1 MSVFKIV
8 KNCIIMNTNINNI
21 NISNTKDIH
30 TKKLLKD
37 PKKFILRVF
46 SGILLFF
53 IAVFLLF
60 NNWSLFVA
68 FVVIIQLLAIY
79 EITSIFVKKY
89 YVDRFFLFFIA
100 LYLDILA
107 YLSSLDIITIL
118 SNFRFNSDKLIF
130 IFLSIIFI
138 FLVFSVNFIV
148 YLQNK
153 LKEDYKKSETEK
165 DILKFIRENNS
176 IYSYFINSLGVN
188 IIILFYAII
197 PFSLVIFIS
206 SLKNGFLLML
216 IVFTN
221 FFNDIFAY
229 FVGKVFGNK
238 RFFEFISPN
247 KTLEGFVGG
256 LIGGILGGMLWGY
269 FSNLYSIIG
278 IYQLIILVFLMSL
291 FAPFGDLFASFIKR
305 SFELKETSNIIPGH
319 GGILDRFDSFIF
331 SVYIFSFVFFLFF

>member
-1 MSVFKIV
+1 MT
-8 KNCIIMNTNINNI
+8 TNINNTK
-21 NISNTKDIH
+21 NIYN
-30 TKKLLKD
+30 KKILKD
-37 PKKFILRVF
+37 PKKFILRII
-46 SGILLFF
+46 SGILLFL

-60 NNWSLFVA
+60 NNWSLFVV
-68 FVVIIQLLAIY
+68 FVVIIQLLAVY
-79 EITSIFVKKY
+79 ELNSIFMKKY
-89 YVDRFFLFFIA
+89 YVDKFFLFFIA

-107 YLSSLDIITIL
+107 YLNSLNVITIL

-138 FLVFSVNFIV
+138 FLIFSVNFIG

-153 LKEDYKKSETEK
+153 LKEDYKKSEIK
-165 DILKFIRENNS
+165 KNILEFIKENSS
-176 IYSYFINSLGVN
+176 IYSYFINSLGIN

-206 SLKNGFLLML
+206 SLKNGALLML

-229 FVGKVFGNK
+229 FVGKIFGNK
-238 RFFEFISPN
+238 GFFEFISPN

-256 LIGGILGGMLWGY
+256 LIGGILGGMLWAY
-269 FSNLYSIIG
+269 FSNLYSIVG
-278 IYQLIILVFLMSL
+278 IYQLVILIFLMSL
-291 FAPFGDLFASFIKR
+291 FSPFGDLFASFIKR

-319 GGILDRFDSFIF
+319 GGVLDRFDSFIF
-331 SVYIFSFVFFLFF
+331 SVYIFSFIFFLFF

>member
-1 MSVFKIV
+1 MT
-8 KNCIIMNTNINNI
+8 TNINN
-21 NISNTKDIH
+21 TKDIYN
-30 TKKLLKD
+30 KKILKD
-37 PKKFILRVF
+37 PKKFILRII
-46 SGILLFF
+46 SGIFLFL

-60 NNWSLFVA
+60 NNWSLFVV

-79 EITSIFVKKY
+79 ELNFIFMKKY
-89 YVDRFFLFFIA
+89 YVDKFFLFFIA

-107 YLSSLDIITIL
+107 YLNSLNVITIL

-138 FLVFSVNFIV
+138 FLIFSVSFIG

-153 LKEDYKKSETEK
+153 LKEDYKKSEIK
-165 DILKFIRENNS
+165 KNILEFIKENNS
-176 IYSYFINSLGVN
+176 IYIYFINSLGIN

-206 SLKNGFLLML
+206 SLKNGALLTL

-256 LIGGILGGMLWGY
+256 LIGGILGGMLWAY
-269 FSNLYSIIG
+269 FSNLYSIVG
-278 IYQLIILVFLMSL
+278 IYQLVILIFLMSL

-319 GGILDRFDSFIF
+319 GGVLDRFDSFIF
-331 SVYIFSFVFFLFF
+331 SVYIFSFIFFLFF

>member
-1 MSVFKIV
+1 MT
-8 KNCIIMNTNINNI
+8 TNINNA
-21 NISNTKDIH
+21 KDIYN
-30 TKKLLKD
+30 KKILKD
-37 PKKFILRVF
+37 PKKFILRII
-46 SGILLFF
+46 SGIILFLV
-53 IAVFLLF
+53 AVFLLF
-60 NNWSLFVA
+60 NNWILFVV
-68 FVVIIQLLAIY
+68 FVVIIQLLAVY
-79 EITSIFVKKY
+79 ELNSMFMKKY
-89 YVDRFFLFFIA
+89 YVDKFFLFFIA

-107 YLSSLDIITIL
+107 YLNSLNVITIL

-130 IFLSIIFI
+130 IFLSLIFI
-138 FLVFSVNFIV
+138 FLIFSVNFIS

-153 LKEDYKKSETEK
+153 LKEDYKKSEIK
-165 DILKFIRENNS
+165 KNILEFIKENSS
-176 IYSYFINSLGVN
+176 IYSYFINSLGIN

-206 SLKNGFLLML
+206 SLKNGALLML

-269 FSNLYSIIG
+269 FSNLYSIVG
-278 IYQLIILVFLMSL
+278 IYQLVILIFLMSL

-319 GGILDRFDSFIF
+319 GGVLDRFDSFIF
-331 SVYIFSFVFFLFF
+331 SVYIFSFIFFLFF

>member
-1 MSVFKIV
+1 MT
-8 KNCIIMNTNINNI
+8 TNINN
-21 NISNTKDIH
+21 TKDIYN
-30 TKKLLKD
+30 KKILKD
-37 PKKFILRVF
+37 PKKFILRII
-46 SGILLFF
+46 SGIFLFL

-60 NNWSLFVA
+60 NNWSLFVL

-79 EITSIFVKKY
+79 ELNSIFMKRY
-89 YVDRFFLFFIA
+89 YVDKFFLFFIA

-107 YLSSLDIITIL
+107 YLNSLNVITIL
-118 SNFRFNSDKLIF
+118 NNFRFNSDKLIF
-130 IFLSIIFI
+130 IFLSLIFI
-138 FLVFSVNFIV
+138 FLIFSFNFIS

-153 LKEDYKKSETEK
+153 LKEDYKKSEIEK
-165 DILKFIRENNS
+165 NILEFIKENSS
-176 IYSYFINSLGVN
+176 IYSYFINSLGIN

-206 SLKNGFLLML
+206 SLKNGDLLML

-269 FSNLYSIIG
+269 FSNLYSIVG
-278 IYQLIILVFLMSL
+278 IYQLVILIFLMSL

-319 GGILDRFDSFIF
+319 GGVLDRFDSFIF
-331 SVYIFSFVFFLFF
+331 SVYIFSFIFFLFF

>member
-1 MSVFKIV
+1 MT
-8 KNCIIMNTNINNI
+8 TNINN
-21 NISNTKDIH
+21 TKDIYN
-30 TKKLLKD
+30 KKILKD
-37 PKKFILRVF
+37 PKKFILRII
-46 SGILLFF
+46 SGIFLFL

-60 NNWSLFVA
+60 NNWSLFVV

-79 EITSIFVKKY
+79 ELNSIFMKRY
-89 YVDRFFLFFIA
+89 YVDKFFLFFIA

-107 YLSSLDIITIL
+107 YLNSLNVITIL

-130 IFLSIIFI
+130 IFLSLIFI
-138 FLVFSVNFIV
+138 FLIFSVNFIS

-153 LKEDYKKSETEK
+153 LKEDYKKSEIK
-165 DILKFIRENNS
+165 KNILEFIKENSS
-176 IYSYFINSLGVN
+176 IYSYFINSLGIN

-206 SLKNGFLLML
+206 SLKNGDLLML

-256 LIGGILGGMLWGY
+256 LIGGILGGMLWVY
-269 FSNLYSIIG
+269 FSNLYSIVG
-278 IYQLIILVFLMSL
+278 IYQLVILIFLMSL

-319 GGILDRFDSFIF
+319 GGVLDRFDSFIF
-331 SVYIFSFVFFLFF
+331 SVYIFSFIFFLFF

>member
-1 MSVFKIV
+1 M
-8 KNCIIMNTNINNI
+8 
-21 NISNTKDIH
+21 
-30 TKKLLKD
+30 
-37 PKKFILRVF
+37 
-46 SGILLFF
+46 
-53 IAVFLLF
+53 
-60 NNWSLFVA
+60 
-68 FVVIIQLLAIY
+68 
-79 EITSIFVKKY
+79 KKY
-89 YVDRFFLFFIA
+89 YVDKFFLFFIA

-107 YLSSLDIITIL
+107 YLNSLNVITIL

-138 FLVFSVNFIV
+138 FLIFSVNFIS

-153 LKEDYKKSETEK
+153 LKEDYKKSEIEK
-165 DILKFIRENNS
+165 NILEFIRENSS
-176 IYSYFINSLGVN
+176 IYSYFINSLGIN

-206 SLKNGFLLML
+206 SLKNGALLML

-247 KTLEGFVGG
+247 KTLEGFIGG

-269 FSNLYSIIG
+269 FSNLYLIIG
-278 IYQLIILVFLMSL
+278 VYQLFILVFLMCL

-319 GGILDRFDSFIF
+319 GGVLDRFDSFIF
-331 SVYIFSFVFFLFF
+331 SVYIFSFIFFLFF

>member
-1 MSVFKIV
+1 MT
-8 KNCIIMNTNINNI
+8 TNINNA
-21 NISNTKDIH
+21 KDIYN
-30 TKKLLKD
+30 KKILKD
-37 PKKFILRVF
+37 PKKFILRII
-46 SGILLFF
+46 SGILLFL

-60 NNWSLFVA
+60 NNWSLFVV
-68 FVVIIQLLAIY
+68 FVVIIQLLAVY
-79 EITSIFVKKY
+79 ELNSMFMKKY
-89 YVDRFFLFFIA
+89 YVDKFFLFFIA

-107 YLSSLDIITIL
+107 YLNSLNVITIL

-130 IFLSIIFI
+130 IFLSLIFI
-138 FLVFSVNFIV
+138 FLIFSVNFIG

-153 LKEDYKKSETEK
+153 LKEDYKKSEIK
-165 DILKFIRENNS
+165 KNILEFIKENNS
-176 IYSYFINSLGVN
+176 IYSYFINSLGIN

-206 SLKNGFLLML
+206 SLKKGDLLML

-229 FVGKVFGNK
+229 FVGKIFGNK

-269 FSNLYSIIG
+269 FSSLYSIIG
-278 IYQLIILVFLMSL
+278 IYQLVILIFLISL

-319 GGILDRFDSFIF
+319 GGVLDRFDSFIF
-331 SVYIFSFVFFLFF
+331 SVYIFSFIFFLFF

>member
-1 MSVFKIV
+1 MT
-8 KNCIIMNTNINNI
+8 TNINN
-21 NISNTKDIH
+21 TKDIYN
-30 TKKLLKD
+30 KKILKD
-37 PKKFILRVF
+37 PKKFILRII
-46 SGILLFF
+46 SGIFLFL

-60 NNWSLFVA
+60 NNWSLFVL

-79 EITSIFVKKY
+79 ELNSIFMKRY
-89 YVDRFFLFFIA
+89 YVDKFFLFFIA

-107 YLSSLDIITIL
+107 YLNSLNVITIL

-138 FLVFSVNFIV
+138 FLIFSVNFIG

-153 LKEDYKKSETEK
+153 LKEDYKKGEIEK
-165 DILKFIRENNS
+165 NIFEFIKENSS
-176 IYSYFINSLGVN
+176 IYSYFINSLGIN

-206 SLKNGFLLML
+206 SLKNGDLLML

-269 FSNLYSIIG
+269 FSNLYSIVG
-278 IYQLIILVFLMSL
+278 IYQLVILIFLMSL

-319 GGILDRFDSFIF
+319 GGVLDRFDSFIF
-331 SVYIFSFVFFLFF
+331 SVYIFSFIFFLFF

>member
-1 MSVFKIV
+1 MT
-8 KNCIIMNTNINNI
+8 TNINN
-21 NISNTKDIH
+21 TKDIYN
-30 TKKLLKD
+30 KKIVKD
-37 PKKFILRVF
+37 PKKFILRII
-46 SGILLFF
+46 SGIFLFL

-60 NNWSLFVA
+60 NNWSLFVV

-79 EITSIFVKKY
+79 ELNSMFMKRY
-89 YVDRFFLFFIA
+89 YVDKFFLFFIA

-107 YLSSLDIITIL
+107 YLNSLNVITIS

-138 FLVFSVNFIV
+138 FLIFSVNFIG

-153 LKEDYKKSETEK
+153 LKEDYKKSEIK
-165 DILKFIRENNS
+165 KNILEFIKENNS
-176 IYSYFINSLGVN
+176 IYSYFINSLGIN

-206 SLKNGFLLML
+206 SLKNGDLLML
-216 IVFTN
+216 IVFIN

-256 LIGGILGGMLWGY
+256 LIGGILGGMLWAY
-269 FSNLYSIIG
+269 FSNLYSIVG
-278 IYQLIILVFLMSL
+278 IYQLVILIFLMSL

-319 GGILDRFDSFIF
+319 GGVLDRFDSFIF
-331 SVYIFSFVFFLFF
+331 SVYIFSFIFFLFF